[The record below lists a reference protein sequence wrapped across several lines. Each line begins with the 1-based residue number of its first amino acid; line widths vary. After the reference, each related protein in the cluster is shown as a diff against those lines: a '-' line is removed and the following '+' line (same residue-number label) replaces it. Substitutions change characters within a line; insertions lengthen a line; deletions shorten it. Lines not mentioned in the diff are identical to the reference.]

1 MAAEADNDLDTLT
14 FEPLDGSEGE
24 AQGQELPPRPRRRLL
39 TPLTV
44 TLLVALAAGC
54 GFIGGVQ
61 VQKGESSGATSAGLP
76 AGIASRLGA
85 LRGARSAGGES
96 AAGFLGG
103 AGAFLGGAGG
113 GVTTGEVAD
122 ISGST
127 LYVTTSEGNT
137 VKVSASGAKVTKTV
151 STLLNSIH
159 PGDTVL
165 VRGAKAKNGGIEAS
179 SISIGPAAA
188 GTSSGAG
195 SSGGTPALFGSGG

>member
-14 FEPLDGSEGE
+14 FEPLDGSEAE
-24 AQGQELPPRPRRRLL
+24 TRGQELPPRPRRRLL

-44 TLLVALAAGC
+44 ALLVALAAGC

-85 LRGARSAGGES
+85 LRSARSAGGAP

-113 GVTTGEVAD
+113 GLTTGEVAD

-137 VKVSASGAKVTKTV
+137 VKVSTAGAKVTKTV
-151 STLLNSIH
+151 ATHLSSIH
-159 PGDTVL
+159 PGDAVL
-165 VRGAKAKNGGIEAS
+165 VRGAKAKNGAIEAS
-179 SISIGPAAA
+179 SISISPAAA

-195 SSGGTPALFGSGG
+195 SSGGTPALFGAGG